1 MNSLK
6 GEALVDQIKTKS
18 MGDDQ
23 IKLYLPDA
31 RIMTYKELS
40 NYQTIEELLPESKS
54 YIILLYE
61 VQPNN
66 GHWVGLMRYDFNDT
80 PTIEYNDAYGKPVD
94 NPLKWIPKLNRIQ
107 LGEDKPLLTDLLNK
121 TELKVVHNNKQYQD
135 DDPDIADCGRWAILR
150 ILAMKEENMDLKT
163 YQHWIHKL
171 KKDSGY
177 SYDQIVSAFINNVD
191 AKTAN
196 FLNKN
201 LSEHR

>member
-61 VQPNN
+61 VQENN

-80 PTIEYNDAYGKPVD
+80 PTIEYFDSYGKPVD

-135 DDPDIADCGRWAILR
+135 DDPDIADCGRWVLLR
-150 ILAMKEENMDLKT
+150 LLAMREENQTLKEF
-163 YQHWIHKL
+163 QHWIHKL

-177 SYDQIVSAFINNVD
+177 DYDQIASAFINNVD